1 MRMSAFSDDGVFYMK
16 QFLMI
21 ASVTIFPVAEFLQV
35 SKPVWSLQLETGSCC
50 RNVWHGIH
58 LSLNS
63 PHIAAVDIWILSLPL
78 FANANLPVNL
88 FARIL
93 TIKRKCNL
101 KSQ

>member
-16 QFLMI
+16 HFLM
-21 ASVTIFPVAEFLQV
+21 ASVTISPVAEFLQV

-50 RNVWHGIH
+50 RNAAI
-58 LSLNS
+58 SLNS